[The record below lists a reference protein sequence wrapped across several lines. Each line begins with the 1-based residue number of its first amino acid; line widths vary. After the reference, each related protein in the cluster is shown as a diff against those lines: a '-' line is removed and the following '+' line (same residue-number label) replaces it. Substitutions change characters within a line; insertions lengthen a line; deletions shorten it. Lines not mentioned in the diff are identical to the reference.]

1 MDERLKKAFQVANY
15 MATLS
20 AQKRVIKQEFEQKLL
35 HYVNGSTFKI
45 TPTLINFTKTVID
58 LGHTTDVAFLDENN
72 LPVLIEDV
80 QVFFDTIVERYFQ
93 SLNEYAVRIAEIK
106 SKRKLEDII
115 SL

>member
-80 QVFFDTIVERYFQ
+80 QVFFDMIVEKYFQ

>member
-1 MDERLKKAFQVANY
+1 MDERLEKAYQVVNY

-20 AQKRVIKQEFEQKLL
+20 AQKRVIKEEFDQKLL
-35 HYVNGSTFKI
+35 HYVSGSTFRI

-80 QVFFDTIVERYFQ
+80 QIFFDTIVETYFQ
-93 SLNEYAVRIAEIK
+93 ALNEYAIKTAAIK
-106 SKRKLEDII
+106 SKRSLADITA
-115 SL
+115 L

>member
-1 MDERLKKAFQVANY
+1 MDERLEKAYQVVNY

-20 AQKRVIKQEFEQKLL
+20 AQKRVIKEEFEQKLL

-58 LGHTTDVAFLDENN
+58 LGHTTDVAFLDENS

-80 QVFFDTIVERYFQ
+80 QVFFDTIVEKYFQ
-93 SLNEYAVRIAEIK
+93 SLNNYAIKTAEIK
-106 SKRKLEDII
+106 SKRSVTAIT

>member
-1 MDERLKKAFQVANY
+1 MKKVIRLTEDDLVR
-15 MATLS
+15 LV
-20 AQKRVIKQEFEQKLL
+20 KRVIKEEFEQKLL

-80 QVFFDTIVERYFQ
+80 QVFFDTIVEKYFQ
-93 SLNEYAVRIAEIK
+93 SLNNYAIKTAEIK
-106 SKRKLEDII
+106 SKRSVTAIT

>member
-1 MDERLKKAFQVANY
+1 MDERLEKAYQVANY

-20 AQKRVIKQEFEQKLL
+20 AQKRVIKEEFDQKLL
-35 HYVNGSTFKI
+35 HYVSGSTFKI

-58 LGHTTDVAFLDENN
+58 LGHTADVAFIDENN

-80 QVFFDTIVERYFQ
+80 QEFFDIIIDKYFR
-93 SLNEYAVRIAEIK
+93 SVNDYAVSIAEIK
-106 SKRKLEDII
+106 SKRKLVDIV

>member
-1 MDERLKKAFQVANY
+1 MDERLEKAYQVVNY

-20 AQKRVIKQEFEQKLL
+20 AQKRVIKEEFEQQLL

-80 QVFFDTIVERYFQ
+80 QVFFDTIVEKYFQ
-93 SLNEYAVRIAEIK
+93 SLNNYAIKTAEIK
-106 SKRKLEDII
+106 SKR
-115 SL
+115 SLTAITSL

>member
-1 MDERLKKAFQVANY
+1 MDERLEKAYQVVNY

-20 AQKRVIKQEFEQKLL
+20 SQKRVIKEEFEQKLL

-58 LGHTTDVAFLDENN
+58 LGHTNDVAFLDDNN

-80 QVFFDTIVERYFQ
+80 QIFFDTIVEKYFQ
-93 SLNEYAVRIAEIK
+93 SLNDYAIK
-106 SKRKLEDII
+106 TAAIKTKRSLTDIT

>member
-1 MDERLKKAFQVANY
+1 MDERLEKAYQVVNY

-20 AQKRVIKQEFEQKLL
+20 SQKRVIKEEFDQKLL

-80 QVFFDTIVERYFQ
+80 QVFFDTIVESYFQ
-93 SLNEYAVRIAEIK
+93 ALNEYAIKVAGIK
-106 SKRKLEDII
+106 SKRTLTDITA
-115 SL
+115 L

>member
-1 MDERLKKAFQVANY
+1 MDERLEKAYSVANY

-20 AQKRVIKQEFEQKLL
+20 AQKRVIKEEFDQKLL
-35 HYVNGSTFKI
+35 YYVSGSTFKI

-58 LGHTTDVAFLDENN
+58 LGHTVDVAFLDSNN

-80 QVFFDTIVERYFQ
+80 QLFLNKIVEIYFQ
-93 SLNEYAVRIAEIK
+93 SLNEYAINIAEIK
-106 SKRKLEDII
+106 SKRKLTDIT

>member
-1 MDERLKKAFQVANY
+1 MDERLEKAYQVVNY

-20 AQKRVIKQEFEQKLL
+20 AQKRVIKEEFDQKLL

-80 QVFFDTIVERYFQ
+80 QVFFDIIVDQYFQ
-93 SLNEYAVRIAEIK
+93 SLNIYAVKTAEIK
-106 SKRKLEDII
+106 SKRSVTAIT